1 MRDNFNP
8 ITIQITNMANL
19 KLLRITKTIRTP
31 TRERALPIEIVELGV
46 EKIS

>member
-8 ITIQITNMANL
+8 IAIQITNMANW
-19 KLLRITKTIRTP
+19 KFFWITETIRTP
-31 TRERALPIEIVELGV
+31 TRERAVPIEIAELGV